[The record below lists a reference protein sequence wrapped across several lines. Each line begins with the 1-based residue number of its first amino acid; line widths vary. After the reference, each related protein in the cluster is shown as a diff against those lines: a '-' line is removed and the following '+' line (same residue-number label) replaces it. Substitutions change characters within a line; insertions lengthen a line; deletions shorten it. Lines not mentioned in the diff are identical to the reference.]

1 MPRAA
6 VVAFALILRCAL
18 STPINTVEVSSHG
31 SLVEGD
37 QKRSKLMRRVGEPT
51 LYDSRHPQP
60 EATVVAA
67 LAADTTDSIQ
77 AANDDSSAKDDKGR
91 EGKGR
96 KGKGRKGKGRKGKGR
111 KGKGDKGGGEGNG
124 RNGKGGGGAKDI
136 DQILGDD
143 EAKEEEKHQAETV
156 APPATDEPPV
166 GPLSHHNAKENKVP
180 APSPSSHNATASS
193 ALVPPAPSP
202 SPLPPQPEDDNLC
215 KEVKGVKVKDTRENK
230 EPEWAGVSL
239 IRHGEKKECGNA
251 MFLGEFPNGRL
262 EACAS
267 AVATNASCSNNF
279 QMHKDTY
286 NCACVTSWDVCESK
300 KHTATCL
307 YELNPGEF
315 ANATENSG
323 NMEDEHKHGEAKVDR
338 GDDADEADG
347 SDQPAPGHFG
357 KSEADGDDDDDDK
370 DED

>member
-37 QKRSKLMRRVGEPT
+37 QKRSKLMRRVGEPA
-51 LYDSRHPQP
+51 LYDSHHHQL

-67 LAADTTDSIQ
+67 LAEDTTDSIQ

-96 KGKGRKGKGRKGKGR
+96 KGKG
-111 KGKGDKGGGEGNG
+111 DKGGGEGNG
-124 RNGKGGGGAKDI
+124 QNGKGGGGAEDI

-166 GPLSHHNAKENKVP
+166 GPLSHHDATDSKVP
-180 APSPSSHNATASS
+180 APSPGPAPTPSVAM
-193 ALVPPAPSP
+193 VPPVPSP
-202 SPLPPQPEDDNLC
+202 SPLPPQPEDVNLC

-300 KHTATCL
+300 THTATCL

-323 NMEDEHKHGEAKVDR
+323 KMEDEHKHGEAKVDR

-357 KSEADGDDDDDDK
+357 KSEADGDDDDK